1 VGCGARAPRKKIAA
15 FPSKRTVFT
24 DFSSSFFTVWPKVA
38 CSLLLRRPWAERLPS
53 MQHAAFSAAA
63 CLPLGHYL
71 TLPVR
76 LACNLQPLAASAEQ
90 RRAFLRP
97 PPTHALVA
105 QAYNTL
111 LRFRCCMCFCMLR
124 CSMLLPAAERRPT
137 VTPTSYLEGRKCSFP
152 LYLLLLFWWC
162 HNQSCSPS

>member
-1 VGCGARAPRKKIAA
+1 
-15 FPSKRTVFT
+15 
-24 DFSSSFFTVWPKVA
+24 
-38 CSLLLRRPWAERLPS
+38 

-105 QAYNTL
+105 QAYNTRFAFPVLHVL
-111 LRFRCCMCFCMLR
+111 LH
-124 CSMLLPAAERRPT
+124 AALQHAATRRGAAA
-137 VTPTSYLEGRKCSFP
+137 YGDA
-152 LYLLLLFWWC
+152 YLLFGRPKMLISAYPFA
-162 HNQSCSPS
+162 PSFVAP